1 MSQALPLPLPS
12 TLPTQSSL
20 SSCCQGQGVEV
31 STWPLWVPG
40 PLALL
45 ALFQLEHFRMFWF
58 RVVWP
63 RSNTPASPFWICINV
78 GLLVCH
84 GPKASPRG
92 WSSQWHVLGV
102 TMEQFLASSQL
113 FPSDQPWGGGAFPH
127 PSSWKGSQAHG
138 HLHFKVLAVP
148 TGKWEGGHKVTTAVW
163 GFSMSPLPMVSL
175 ILDSPSHG

>member
-113 FPSDQPWGGGAFPH
+113 FPSDQPWGGGP
-127 PSSWKGSQAHG
+127 
-138 HLHFKVLAVP
+138 
-148 TGKWEGGHKVTTAVW
+148 
-163 GFSMSPLPMVSL
+163 SL
-175 ILDSPSHG
+175 ILPAGKGHKPMGISILRFWLFPQGNGRVVTKSLQLFGASVCPLCPW